1 MRFLSPS
8 FIFPSGISISDTMDS
23 NIEMALDYAAE
34 LHEDMCP
41 DIIGLADSGG
51 VRGMLLPR
59 RPKKKKT

>member
-1 MRFLSPS
+1 
-8 FIFPSGISISDTMDS
+8 MDS